1 MSSSSKKHNT
11 NKMLKSYLKYRRRR
25 KGSFRIHSPFVFDF
39 VTKALKRAHNDD
51 FEKLYSV
58 YRVVDRH
65 RFCTRHK
72 RHKARLIYK
81 TAAYFDPETII
92 VIGQMNAMNIA
103 ALALS
108 CPQSQIYTT
117 AWCEAY
123 DELES
128 MGMNNLRL
136 IKTNDIKEIL
146 TDEEREAALIFLAS
160 PVSETTFLNDILPD
174 DIVMVDNIHS
184 DNDDEDGWESLKDR
198 EIVSFSM
205 DLYHI
210 GLLFFKQGF
219 EKQEF
224 IIKY

>member
-1 MSSSSKKHNT
+1 MF
-11 NKMLKSYLKYRRRR
+11 KSYLKYRRRR
-25 KGSFRIHSPFVFDF
+25 KGPFRIHSPFVFDF
-39 VTKALKRAHNDD
+39 VTKALRRAHNDD

-58 YRVVDRH
+58 YRVIDRH

-81 TAAYFDPETII
+81 TAAYFDPENII
-92 VIGQMNAMNIA
+92 VEGQMNAMNIA

-108 CPQSQIYTT
+108 CQQAQIYTT
-117 AWCEAY
+117 AWSDTY

-128 MGMNNLRL
+128 MGVNNLKL
-136 IKTNDIKEIL
+136 IKASDIDELLK
-146 TDEEREAALIFLAS
+146 DEEREPVLVFMAS
-160 PVSETTFLNDILPD
+160 PLCETTFFDNILPD
-174 DIVMVDNIHS
+174 DIVMIDNIHATS
-184 DNDDEDGWESLKDR
+184 DFEDGWESLKSSDA
-198 EIVSFSM
+198 VSFSI

-210 GLLFFKQGF
+210 SLLFFKQGF